1 MKVSFDGMR
10 KNATNSMN
18 GLHSIIEDILFK
30 SDLDENMKEDLILRF
45 NTVATMVDSFNCL
58 FDPTVED
65 DFNDL
70 TDVLS
75 IERLED
81 L

>member
-18 GLHSIIEDILFK
+18 SLHSIIEDIIFK
-30 SDLDENMKEDLILRF
+30 SDLDENYKEDLILRF
-45 NTVATMVDSFNCL
+45 NTAAMLIDSFNCL
-58 FDPTVED
+58 FDPQIEN

-70 TDVLS
+70 TDILN
-75 IERLED
+75 IKRLEE